1 MTVRNVLFYNSVYNL
16 CSSGNY
22 AILFTALFKRE
33 IFLEEVFL

>member
-1 MTVRNVLFYNSVYNL
+1 MTVRNVLFIIVYNL